1 MSCIVHF
8 YYRIWV
14 NSLVD
19 LKFCCYQV
27 ATMFAVMKDTDYMLK
42 PKFKENFWNDWRK
55 LLGKSHVIQN
65 LDDCDFTPIYDWY
78 QMEKEKKKLM
88 TAEVSS

>member
-1 MSCIVHF
+1 MFTNELRLI
-8 YYRIWV
+8 IWDV
-14 NSLVD
+14 I
-19 LKFCCYQV
+19 FFFCYQV

-55 LLGKSHVIQN
+55 VLGRNHVIQN

-78 QMEKEKKKLM
+78 QKEKDKKKQM